1 MKLLVDTHVFIWW
14 VQGAT
19 QLSRSALAAFSDPR
33 NTLHLSAVSVWEI
46 QIKLQLSKVTLGQPL
61 RTTIDAEVS
70 QGHFQI
76 LPLKLS
82 HVFALQSLP
91 LHHGDP
97 FDRMLAAQTAD
108 EQMTFVTKDAAFL
121 KYGIPL
127 LW

>member
-1 MKLLVDTHVFIWW
+1 M
-14 VQGAT
+14 
-19 QLSRSALAAFSDPR
+19 
-33 NTLHLSAVSVWEI
+33 
-46 QIKLQLSKVTLGQPL
+46 QLSKITLGQPL
-61 RTTIDAEVS
+61 RTTIEAEVS

-82 HVFALQSLP
+82 HVFALKSLP
-91 LHHGDP
+91 MHHGDP